1 MADFTMDTIGALLSG
16 GGVKAISKR
25 TKLPVSDV
33 AKVMSYGIPTLL
45 GGMNRNVE
53 TSEGEQSL
61 ASALRDHSADDVSNV
76 GAFLKGSDLKD
87 GKKIIAHVLA
97 GDQDDVVEQISRA
110 SGVSTGKTISIL
122 ALLAPLLL
130 SLLGGQQNQGGSS
143 FSLPGLL
150 LSTLLGGGS
159 SQSSG
164 GSLLGSLLGGGQTQQ
179 QSSSGLFSSL
189 LGGGQTQQTQQVQQ
203 QSSGGLFSSLFGGG
217 QTQQTQAVQ
226 QQQSSGSL
234 FSSLFGGGSQ
244 SGSDLVLSEK
254 PEETA
259 QQAIQQGQQSLLSTL
274 LGGGSQAQ
282 AEPAQEEEDSGFL
295 SGLLNLFH

>member
-25 TKLPVSDV
+25 TKLPASDV

-45 GGMNRNVE
+45 GGMNRNVA
-53 TSEGEQSL
+53 TAEGEQSL

-143 FSLPGLL
+143 FSLSNLL
-150 LSTLLGGGS
+150 LSTLLGGG

-179 QSSSGLFSSL
+179 QSSGGLFSSL
-189 LGGGQTQQTQQVQQ
+189 LG
-203 QSSGGLFSSLFGGG
+203 SG

-234 FSSLFGGGSQ
+234 FSSLFGGSSQ

-254 PEETA
+254 PEQTA

-274 LGGGSQAQ
+274 LGGGQAQAQ
-282 AEPAQEEEDSGFL
+282 AEPVQQEEDSGFL
-295 SGLLNLFH
+295 SGLLNLFR